1 MGRWVGGDRGGGR
14 GRGRRGGADRGQGR
28 GRTINGNQQEAH

>member
-1 MGRWVGGDRGGGR
+1 MGVGGSGGR
-14 GRGRRGGADRGQGR
+14 EGKGGADRGQGR

>member
-1 MGRWVGGDRGGGR
+1 MGRWVGGDRGG